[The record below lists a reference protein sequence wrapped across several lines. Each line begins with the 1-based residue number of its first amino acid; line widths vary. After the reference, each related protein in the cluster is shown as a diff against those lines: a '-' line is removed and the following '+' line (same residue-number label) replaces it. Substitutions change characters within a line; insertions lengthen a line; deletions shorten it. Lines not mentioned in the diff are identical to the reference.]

1 MTRDSSVATR
11 TRWDGGGQAVQPR
24 ARTYS
29 AAGAAAAVDITV
41 RTLRYYR
48 QLGLVPSPSRQG
60 RVAWYSDEH
69 VARLR
74 VICTL
79 RRSGHALRGIADV
92 IALLAQDAELASLL
106 TLASGKPQARSGQS
120 RRADAVVAVQAG
132 PLATDGTPVRGS
144 PTAATRALHY
154 SSRTVNGEVRSI

>member
-1 MTRDSSVATR
+1 MAQDSGAATR

-29 AAGAAAAVDITV
+29 AAEAAAAVGSTV

-60 RVAWYSDEH
+60 RVAWYSDDH

-79 RRSGHALRGIADV
+79 RRRGHALRGIADA
-92 IALLAQDAELASLL
+92 IAVLAQDAKLASLL
-106 TLASGKPQARSGQS
+106 TPASGKP
-120 RRADAVVAVQAG
+120 
-132 PLATDGTPVRGS
+132 
-144 PTAATRALHY
+144 
-154 SSRTVNGEVRSI
+154 